1 MKKNLAYA
9 YCGILVLAGFLE
21 FIVIEGVGGI
31 NTYEIKGV
39 LFSIIFATFIVAMV
53 ARNAKKGYY
62 FSCIGALGG
71 HIYTAYI
78 VYQKILKQSSLN
90 FSFQIGFYLWALA
103 TVLLLIDLFLKFE
116 KSDKV
121 PVEGNNVL
129 NTVLNN
135 SDLSNMNNLDANNDS
150 VNNTGVGN
158 YVLGTYIFGVN
169 GYESAADKAC
179 ALINDVNNRLLT
191 LYTINADNT
200 GTVKLDFSYD
210 SVIEVKSKKKIIMN
224 EVTAQKKDHTVE
236 NQLLGVALLGGPL
249 GAIVGSYKVF
259 NDNSVNTKVN
269 YNSSYELSVEYRT
282 EKGSKILM
290 IYCNE
295 EPEEFVNKVNSSLGR

>member
-1 MKKNLAYA
+1 MKKKLAYA
-9 YCGILVLAGFLE
+9 YCGILVLAEFLE
-21 FIVIEGVGGI
+21 FIVIEGVVGI
-31 NTYEIKGV
+31 KTYEIKGV
-39 LFSIIFATFIVAMV
+39 LFSIIFATFIVATV
-53 ARNAKKGYY
+53 AKNAKNSYY

-90 FSFQIGFYLWALA
+90 FSLQIGFYLWALA

-121 PVEGNNVL
+121 PVEGDNVL
-129 NTVLNN
+129 NNVLNN

-150 VNNTGVGN
+150 VNNTNVGN

-179 ALINDVNNRLLT
+179 ALINDVNNRVLT

-210 SVIEVKSKKKIIMN
+210 TVIEVKSKKKIIMN
-224 EVTAQKKDHTVE
+224 EVTVQKKDHTVE

-249 GAIVGSYKVF
+249 GAVVGNSKLF

-269 YNSSYELSVEYRT
+269 YNSLYELSVEYKV

-295 EPEEFVNKVNSSLGR
+295 DPSEFVNKVNSSLGR